1 MGSLKCIFI
10 NCTCKFELL
19 AVSTIGIIIH
29 RNNSTMRLVLLFLA
43 IPLAVHSAPDPQYR
57 QRLGD
62 QGGRGGGARGYGRR
76 RPPPPVIEYD
86 DGTNYE
92 DSYESYNYSG
102 ETRRY
107 GGGRSRGRE
116 EYDYRQPSTT

>member
-1 MGSLKCIFI
+1 
-10 NCTCKFELL
+10 
-19 AVSTIGIIIH
+19 
-29 RNNSTMRLVLLFLA
+29 MRLVLLFLA

-57 QRLGD
+57 QRLGN
-62 QGGRGGGARGYGRR
+62 QGGRGGVRARGRGGGARGYGRR

-102 ETRRY
+102 ENRIDLSFSVFFLKKGLTQLLT
-107 GGGRSRGRE
+107 SSNE
-116 EYDYRQPSTT
+116 HLS

>member
-1 MGSLKCIFI
+1 
-10 NCTCKFELL
+10 
-19 AVSTIGIIIH
+19 
-29 RNNSTMRLVLLFLA
+29 MRLVLLFLA

-57 QRLGD
+57 QRLGN
-62 QGGRGGGARGYGRR
+62 QGGRGGVRARGRGGGARGYGRR

-102 ETRRY
+102 ENRIDL
-107 GGGRSRGRE
+107 SFSVFFLKK
-116 EYDYRQPSTT
+116 DSLSC